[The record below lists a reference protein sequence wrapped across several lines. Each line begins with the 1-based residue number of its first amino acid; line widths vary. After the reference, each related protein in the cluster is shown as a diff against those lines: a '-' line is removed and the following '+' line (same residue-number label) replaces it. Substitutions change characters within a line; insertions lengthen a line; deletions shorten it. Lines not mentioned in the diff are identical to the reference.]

1 MEGRNVAAM
10 RKILLGLAIVLST
23 STAALAVD
31 RWVHIKV
38 EDGGAN
44 GEIVRVNVPL
54 ALAEKVLPAINTKE
68 LRGGKV
74 KCNNAKIEEVDVRA
88 ILEAVRTAPD
98 NEFVTVE
105 SKRNHV
111 RVAKSAGHLLV
122 KVQEWKGADKDNPD
136 AKGKQETV
144 DVSIPFPVIEAL
156 LSGEKDELD
165 VLAAVRA
172 LGTIGDT
179 VLVTVNDKDSKVRI
193 WVDSRNTT
201 E

>member
-1 MEGRNVAAM
+1 M
-10 RKILLGLAIVLST
+10 RRILLGLAIVLST

-38 EDGGAN
+38 EDGGAD

-74 KCNNAKIEEVDVRA
+74 KCDQAKIEDVDVRA
-88 ILEAVRTAPD
+88 ILEAVRSAPD

-105 SKRNHV
+105 SKKNHV
-111 RVAKSAGHLLV
+111 RVAKSGGHLLV
-122 KVQEWKGADKDNPD
+122 KVQDWKGIDKAKPD
-136 AKGKQETV
+136 AKEKPETV
-144 DVSIPFPVIEAL
+144 DVSIPFTVIDAL
-156 LSGEKDELD
+156 LSGAKDELD

-172 LGTIGDT
+172 LSTVGDT
-179 VLVTVNDKDSKVRI
+179 VLVTVNDDHSKVRI

>member
-1 MEGRNVAAM
+1 M
-10 RKILLGLAIVLST
+10 RKILLGLAMGLST

-74 KCNNAKIEEVDVRA
+74 KWDQAKIEEVDVRA

-122 KVQEWKGADKDNPD
+122 KVQEWKGANKE
-136 AKGKQETV
+136 KQETV
-144 DVSIPFPVIEAL
+144 DVSIPFPVIDAL
-156 LSGEKDELD
+156 LSGGKDELD

-179 VLVTVNDKDSKVRI
+179 VLVTGNDKDSKVRI

>member
-1 MEGRNVAAM
+1 MKR
-10 RKILLGLAIVLST
+10 ILLGVAMVVSV
-23 STAALAVD
+23 STAALAAD

-38 EDGGAN
+38 EDGGTN
-44 GEIVRVNVPL
+44 GEVVRVNVPL
-54 ALAEKVLPAINTKE
+54 SLAEKVLPAITTKE

-74 KCNNAKIEEVDVRA
+74 KVTDAKIEEVDLRA

-105 SKRNHV
+105 SKRDHV
-111 RVAKSAGHLLV
+111 RVAKSAGNLLI
-122 KVQEWKGADKDNPD
+122 KVREGSEAEKEKH
-136 AKGKQETV
+136 ETV
-144 DVSIPFPVIEAL
+144 DVSIPFPVIDAL
-156 LSGEKDELD
+156 LSAGKDELD

-172 LGTIGDT
+172 LGAIGDT
-179 VLVTVNDKDSKVRI
+179 VLVSVNDKNSKVRI

>member
-1 MEGRNVAAM
+1 M
-10 RKILLGLAIVLST
+10 RRILLGLAIVFST

-38 EDGGAN
+38 EDGGVN

-54 ALAEKVLPAINTKE
+54 SLAEKVLPAINTKE

-74 KCNNAKIEEVDVRA
+74 KCNIAKIEEVDLRA

-105 SKRNHV
+105 SKHNHV

-122 KVQEWKGADKDNPD
+122 KVQEWKGTEKE
-136 AKGKQETV
+136 KQETV
-144 DVSIPFPVIEAL
+144 DVSIPFPVIDAL
-156 LSGEKDELD
+156 LSGGKDELD

>member
-1 MEGRNVAAM
+1 MKR
-10 RKILLGLAIVLST
+10 ILVGLAMVLLT
-23 STAALAVD
+23 STAAVAAD

-54 ALAEKVLPAINTKE
+54 SLAEKVLPAIHTKE
-68 LRGGKV
+68 LQGGKV
-74 KCNNAKIEEVDVRA
+74 KCSDTKIEDVDLRA

-122 KVQEWKGADKDNPD
+122 KVREWKGAEKE
-136 AKGKQETV
+136 KQETV
-144 DVSIPFPVIEAL
+144 DVSIPFPVIDAL
-156 LSGEKDELD
+156 LSGAKDELD

-172 LGTIGDT
+172 LSTIGDT
-179 VLVTVNDKDSKVRI
+179 VLVTVDDHHSKVRI

>member
-1 MEGRNVAAM
+1 M
-10 RKILLGLAIVLST
+10 RRILLGLAMAVSV
-23 STAALAVD
+23 STAALAAD

-38 EDGGAN
+38 EDGGVN
-44 GEIVRVNVPL
+44 GEVVRVNVPL
-54 ALAEKVLPAINTKE
+54 SLAEKVLPAINTKE
-68 LRGGKV
+68 LHGGKV
-74 KCNNAKIEEVDVRA
+74 KCNDTKIEEVDLRA
-88 ILEAVRTAPD
+88 ILDAVRTAPD

-105 SKRNHV
+105 SKHNHV

-122 KVQEWKGADKDNPD
+122 KVQESKESEKVKHG
-136 AKGKQETV
+136 TV
-144 DVSIPFPVIEAL
+144 DVSIPFSVIDAL
-156 LSGEKDELD
+156 LSGAKDELD

-179 VLVTVNDKDSKVRI
+179 VLVTVNDENSKVRI

>member
-1 MEGRNVAAM
+1 MKR
-10 RKILLGLAIVLST
+10 IILGLAIILMT
-23 STAALAVD
+23 STAAVAID

-38 EDGGAN
+38 EDGGAD

-54 ALAEKVLPAINTKE
+54 SLAEKVLPAINTKE

-74 KCNNAKIEEVDVRA
+74 KCEETKIEDVDLRA

-122 KVQEWKGADKDNPD
+122 KVREGKATEKE
-136 AKGKQETV
+136 KQETV
-144 DVSIPFPVIEAL
+144 DVSIPFPVIDAL
-156 LSGEKDELD
+156 LSGAKDELD

-172 LGTIGDT
+172 LSTIGDT
-179 VLVTVNDKDSKVRI
+179 VLVTVDDRNSKVRI